1 MIEAHKFVELAH
13 RLGWSLW
20 TGVPCSYLS
29 PFFNHV
35 VADPSLEY
43 VPASNEGDAVA
54 IAAGAE
60 LGGRRGV
67 VMFQNSGLG
76 NAVSPLTSLTY
87 THQIPML
94 LIVTHRGQPGG
105 EPDEPQHALMGRITT
120 DLLDLMEI
128 PWELFPSA
136 AEEILPCLLR
146 AKAHQDEHR
155 LPYALVMQ
163 KNAVAPTSSPPPLPV
178 QSAPHAPLMA
188 VVSQKFSCRADYLS
202 ALQQSAG
209 PRDVL
214 IATTGYTGRALYALA
229 DQPNQLYLVG
239 AMGCASSVGL
249 GLALARPDLRVTVLD
264 GDGAALMRL
273 GALPAMAF
281 VRPPNLLHVLLDNA
295 MHESTGG
302 QSTTSASVDF
312 AGIAAACG
320 YPVVRRCCVA
330 EELAAIFVAQRQ
342 GLTFVHA
349 KMSPGVADDLPRP
362 KVAPHAVTQRFRR
375 WIQDIGV
382 MHDPA

>member
-136 AEEILPCLLR
+136 AE
-146 AKAHQDEHR
+146 
-155 LPYALVMQ
+155 
-163 KNAVAPTSSPPPLPV
+163 
-178 QSAPHAPLMA
+178 
-188 VVSQKFSCRADYLS
+188 
-202 ALQQSAG
+202 
-209 PRDVL
+209 
-214 IATTGYTGRALYALA
+214 
-229 DQPNQLYLVG
+229 
-239 AMGCASSVGL
+239 
-249 GLALARPDLRVTVLD
+249 
-264 GDGAALMRL
+264 
-273 GALPAMAF
+273 
-281 VRPPNLLHVLLDNA
+281 
-295 MHESTGG
+295 
-302 QSTTSASVDF
+302 
-312 AGIAAACG
+312 
-320 YPVVRRCCVA
+320 
-330 EELAAIFVAQRQ
+330 
-342 GLTFVHA
+342 
-349 KMSPGVADDLPRP
+349 
-362 KVAPHAVTQRFRR
+362 
-375 WIQDIGV
+375 
-382 MHDPA
+382 